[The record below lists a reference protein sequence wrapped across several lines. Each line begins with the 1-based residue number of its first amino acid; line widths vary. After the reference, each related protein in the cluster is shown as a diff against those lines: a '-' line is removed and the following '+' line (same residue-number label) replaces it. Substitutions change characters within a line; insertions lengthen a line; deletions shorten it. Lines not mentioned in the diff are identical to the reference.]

1 MSSTNQLLFSSA
13 SVATNNTN
21 KSVNNDNLDLDF
33 DFALCH
39 GWYSYCR

>member
-1 MSSTNQLLFSSA
+1 MSSTKQLFFPSA

-21 KSVNNDNLDLDF
+21 QSVNNDSLDLEF

-39 GWYSYCR
+39 GWYSYC